1 MTAVCHEFSLNEN
14 GRSVLAT
21 LGLVTA
27 SPVPEALTVLDVPE
41 VSRFELLLDGERVG
55 LADYSLDGDVMTVP
69 HVETD
74 PEHQGKG
81 FAAVLMAGVLESVR
95 HRGRTIRPVCPYA
108 DAYMRRHPD
117 TADLRA

>member
-1 MTAVCHEFSLNEN
+1 MAD
-14 GRSVLAT
+14 
-21 LGLVTA
+21 
-27 SPVPEALTVLDVPE
+27 SPVSEDPTVVDVADA
-41 VSRFELLLDGERVG
+41 SRFELLLAGERVG
-55 LADYSLDGDVMTVP
+55 LADYSLDGDVITVP

-95 HRGRTIRPVCPYA
+95 SSGRTIRPLCPYA